1 MQADMKQHSFQRH
14 VTKLDGIEKAMD
26 EQMKLMF
33 CKKENTIQCANNQYA
48 HIALMLCWLDSEW

>member
-1 MQADMKQHSFQRH
+1 MQADMKQQFLEACDKIRWN
-14 VTKLDGIEKAMD
+14 EKAMD